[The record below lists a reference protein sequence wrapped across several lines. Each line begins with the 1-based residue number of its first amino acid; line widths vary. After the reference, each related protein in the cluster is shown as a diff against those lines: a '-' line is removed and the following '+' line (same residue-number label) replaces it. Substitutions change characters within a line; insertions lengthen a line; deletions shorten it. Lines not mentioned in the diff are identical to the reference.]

1 MALKSRQELANKI
14 TRMPAPAGIFAH
26 PVAGLDQR
34 DHNRGNVACI
44 DQVIEGDGEIGIGDK
59 ILAVM
64 DDDQGIG
71 PSCRIARGQV
81 DPLLAALSKRST
93 LDLYS
98 FDAPSGSATRLTPLR
113 ARVAIGSALRILTE
127 R

>member
-34 DHNRGNVACI
+34 DHNRGDVARV
-44 DQVIEGDGEIGIGDK
+44 DQVVEGDGEIGIGDK

-64 DDDQGIG
+64 DDDQGVRL
-71 PSCRIARGQV
+71 SCRIARGQV
-81 DPLLAALSKRST
+81 DPLLAALSKRSA
-93 LDLYS
+93 LDLNG
-98 FDAPSGSATRLTPLR
+98 FDAPGGCATRLTPLG
-113 ARVAIGSALRILTE
+113 A
-127 R
+127 